1 MTVLHD
7 YEAASVQG
15 ILLVGSDERLRPGDA
30 ETLRADVD
38 EDGRVGLT
46 SLQITL
52 LGHRSDP
59 VVATVTPTAGRSTRA
74 GGTTSGHASTLT
86 AVSPT

>member
-7 YEAASVQG
+7 DEAASVQG

-30 ETLRADVD
+30 ETLCADVD

-46 SLQITL
+46 SLQITMWID
-52 LGHRSDP
+52 GS
-59 VVATVTPTAGRSTRA
+59 
-74 GGTTSGHASTLT
+74 
-86 AVSPT
+86 SPGPRR